1 MTDATR
7 PAPIL
12 TDDNSFFWDAAT
24 KRRLV
29 AQRCGSCK
37 RLRHPPRPMC
47 PGCGSV
53 DVDVVDLAGHG
64 TVYSY
69 SVLHHPQNPLFDY
82 PVVAALVDLDEG
94 IRMASNL
101 INVSPGAIEIGM
113 PVTVAFAATAGGGL
127 VPVFEPAGPADAA
140 DAAVIA
146 EPAGVPR

>member
-24 KRRLV
+24 QRRLV

-47 PGCGSV
+47 PSCGSI
-53 DVDVVDLAGHG
+53 DVDVVELTGHG
-64 TVYSY
+64 AVYSY

-82 PVVAALVDLDEG
+82 PVVAVLVDLDEG
-94 IRMASNL
+94 IRVVSNL
-101 INVSPGAIEIGM
+101 MNVSPGAIEIGM
-113 PVTVAFAATAGGGL
+113 PVSVAFAATAGGRL
-127 VPVFEPAGPADAA
+127 VPVFEPAGTS
-140 DAAVIA
+140 DAAVAA
-146 EPAGVPR
+146 EPAEVAQ